1 MPPTTATTPTKSA
14 PRHWAAINE
23 LGFVNGMRLLFW
35 IGRVGGRWPFR
46 LVLYP
51 VLAWYWLT
59 KPAARR
65 ASGDYLRRI
74 KAHVGSSAAGVP
86 MPSGALGVLRHFA
99 AFGENILD
107 KMLLWGGLYDT
118 GAVQFSGGDQV
129 RACLA
134 SGQGALLI
142 CSHLGNLE
150 LCRVLSTQ
158 RSGLKLTV
166 LVHTKHAQAF
176 NRMLAQLDPR
186 SELDLLQVTEMTPA
200 TAMLLSERIAQG
212 QFVVIAGDRVPVG
225 LEVRAAGSAGSA
237 TAASVPA
244 QSRVVQASFL
254 GQEAAFPVGPY
265 VLASV
270 LQCPIYMLF
279 SMRGAR
285 GPEVHFELLRASF
298 RLPRKAR
305 AGHIGADPRAAALS
319 AVATDYAA
327 RLQHHC
333 ARAPLQWFN
342 FYDFWQAPALK

>member
-1 MPPTTATTPTKSA
+1 MAAFLRPPLTTP

-51 VLAWYWLT
+51 VLVWYWLT
-59 KPAARR
+59 NLAARR
-65 ASGDYLRRI
+65 ASSDYLRRI
-74 KAHVGSSAAGVP
+74 KAHAGSSAAGMT
-86 MPSGALGVLRHFA
+86 MPSGVIGVLRHFA

-118 GAVQFSGGDQV
+118 SAVRFSGAEQM
-129 RACLA
+129 RACIA

-150 LCRVLSTQ
+150 LCRVLSRQ

-186 SELDLLQVTEMTPA
+186 STLDLLQVTEMTPA
-200 TAMLLSERIAQG
+200 TAMMLSERIAQG
-212 QFVVIAGDRVPVG
+212 QFVVIAGDRVPV
-225 LEVRAAGSAGSA
+225 APP
-237 TAASVPA
+237 ASSREHRGASP
-244 QSRVVQASFL
+244 QSRVVLAPFFGQA
-254 GQEAAFPVGPY
+254 APFPVGPY

-279 SMRGAR
+279 STRGAN
-285 GPEVHFELLRASF
+285 GPEVHFELLRTAF
-298 RLPRKAR
+298 KLPRKGR
-305 AGHIGADPRAAALS
+305 AGIETVDPRAAALT
-319 AVATDYAA
+319 ALATDYAA
-327 RLQHHC
+327 RLEHYC
-333 ARAPLQWFN
+333 ALSPLEWAN
-342 FYDFWQAPALK
+342 FYDFWQTPPRQ